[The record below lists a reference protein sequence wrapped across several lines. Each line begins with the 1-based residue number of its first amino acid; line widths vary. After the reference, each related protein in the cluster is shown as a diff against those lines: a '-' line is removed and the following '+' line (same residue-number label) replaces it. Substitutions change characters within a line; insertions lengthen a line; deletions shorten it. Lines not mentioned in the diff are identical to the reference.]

1 MLVDKS
7 YPGLDEPLTGIV
19 DAEQRHR
26 CQRRRSEQHLALYRL
41 AARSAWGPSIARA
54 RTHAKEIE
62 R

>member
-1 MLVDKS
+1 MPVDES
-7 YPGLDEPLTGIV
+7 YPGLDEPLTGIG

-26 CQRRRSEQHLALYRL
+26 RQRRRGEQHLTLYRL
-41 AARSAWGPSIARA
+41 AARSAWGPSIVRA